1 MVGAV
6 PLAQRHAFVARAD
19 AVRRLQQ
26 IGRDREASL
35 LRSGTINEIQ
45 RLRGDLRY
53 SAPHANLIM
62 KRDIE
67 LLLAQLQHMP
77 PVQRPG
83 PLASV
88 TAIPAPLRK
97 RRKKT

>member
-1 MVGAV
+1 MVVAL
-6 PLAQRHAFVARAD
+6 PLAKRHAFVARAD

-35 LRSGTINEIQ
+35 LRSGAINEIE

-53 SAPHANLIM
+53 SSPHVNALM

-77 PVQRPG
+77 AVQRPG

-88 TAIPAPLRK
+88 TGIPAPLVRK
-97 RRKKT
+97 RKR